1 MTRRGQAPQL
11 CSFNLTMISQMTV
24 EMAAVKPLSCR
35 PPVFLWIIVISIAIN
50 ITISTDWVI
59 EWLSDRWF
67 LFWTLGQSDWSEIDQ
82 DFYSDDEELSIYFG
96 DEAKIENCAR
106 TAKSQASNDAASLS
120 DQPGTLMIQ
129 KSKLQHSETAV
140 E

>member
-1 MTRRGQAPQL
+1 
-11 CSFNLTMISQMTV
+11 
-24 EMAAVKPLSCR
+24 MAAISLCR
-35 PPVFLWIIVISIAIN
+35 VGHQCFF
-50 ITISTDWVI
+50 
-59 EWLSDRWF
+59 EWLWLPFTLLYRLADDWLF

-120 DQPGTLMIQ
+120 DQPGTLMIR

-140 E
+140 G